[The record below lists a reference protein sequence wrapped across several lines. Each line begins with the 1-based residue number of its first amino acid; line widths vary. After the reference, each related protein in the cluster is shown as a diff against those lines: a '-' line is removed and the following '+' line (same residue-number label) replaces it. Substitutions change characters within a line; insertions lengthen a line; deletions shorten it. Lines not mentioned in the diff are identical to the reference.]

1 MKKILPILSLS
12 VIIST
17 ACAQALDLSTAITTS
32 DNALQAATTQTAG
45 FLQPGDAESDDA
57 MIKTLHEKWI
67 TIHETRSDFK
77 PKQNIRRDEAAK
89 MLTLAVPYLKWWMK
103 FESTNKSCSFSDSD
117 KAWSD
122 LVGILKES
130 CEKWLF
136 KWSNW
141 KFNPQNSIT
150 NGQILTVLWRML
162 YGMQD
167 ESIGHYA
174 TKYATLLENDWYL
187 ENLSIPFSVRD
198 KPAER
203 WTLAKLLIRVIE

>member
-17 ACAQALDLSTAITTS
+17 ACAQALDLSTAITAS

-45 FLQPGDAESDDA
+45 FLQPGNTESDDA
-57 MIKTLHEKWI
+57 MIKTLHDKWI
-67 TIHETRSDFK
+67 TIHETRSNFK
-77 PKQNIRRDEAAK
+77 PNQDIRRDEAAK
-89 MLTLAVPYLKWWMK
+89 MLTLAVPYLQWWMK
-103 FESTNKSCSFSDSD
+103 FESTNKSCTFSDSD

-122 LVGILKES
+122 LVDILKES

-187 ENLSIPFSVRD
+187 ENLNIPWAERD
-198 KPAER
+198 NPAER

>member
-17 ACAQALDLSTAITTS
+17 ACAQALDLSTAITAS
-32 DNALQAATTQTAG
+32 DNALQAATSQTAG
-45 FLQPGDAESDDA
+45 FLQPGDAASDNA
-57 MIKTLHEKWI
+57 IIKTLHEKWI
-67 TIHETRSDFK
+67 TIHETRNDFK
-77 PKQNIRRDEAAK
+77 PNQNIRRDEAAK
-89 MLTLAVPYLKWWMK
+89 MLTLAVPYLKWWMQFK
-103 FESTNKSCSFSDSD
+103 SANKSCSFSDSD
-117 KAWSD
+117 KARSD
-122 LVGILKES
+122 LVDILKES

-162 YGMQD
+162 YGVQD

-187 ENLSIPFSVRD
+187 ENLSVPFSERD
-198 KPAER
+198 KPADR

>member
-1 MKKILPILSLS
+1 MKIKLPILSL
-12 VIIST
+12 VLLLFISSIY
-17 ACAQALDLSTAITTS
+17 ALDLSTAITQS
-32 DNALQAATTQTAG
+32 EEALKWSTASSAW
-45 FLQPGDAESDDA
+45 FIQEGDEDTI
-57 MIKTLHEKWI
+57 IKSLHDKWI
-67 TIHETRSDFK
+67 TIHETRSNFK
-77 PKQNIRRDEAAK
+77 PNQDIRRDEAAK
-89 MLTLAVPYLKWWMK
+89 MLTLAVPYIQWWMK
-103 FESTNKSCSFSDSD
+103 FESTNKSCTFSDSD

-122 LVGILKES
+122 LVDILKES

-174 TKYATLLENDWYL
+174 TKYATLLEKDWYL

-198 KPAER
+198 QPAER